1 MRLANSIAWAALG
14 ALAVTVAESS
24 FAAAALINVPAL
36 YSCEPADIRVLA
48 KGNYTIEGRDSDSH
62 KLVFRARVDKGVN
75 LVTWDSVDLIA
86 NATAIITVTDQ
97 TTPKQTALV
106 TASAIVQPNPSGNTT
121 CLRQD
126 DKSHA
131 TAKQKN
137 MVATIIGIVLAA
149 FVALVLLLV
158 GGMMYRRKKEKAQK
172 FENESLDLNHGMP
185 QAGVPAGGSY
195 MARLVPGLKLQEARP
210 LPRDPV
216 LESEQANYASTRRGT
231 QYYYTN
237 ARSRRQRQCQR
248 HARHHRILQRGIAS
262 TPVPTVRPG
271 ESICLA
277 TGSALSNE
285 PAASATSPHVPE
297 SRVRPVSDLVPLQ
310 EELQVE
316 PFARHHCTDYL
327 CFSRF
332 YKWPLPSSA
341 RATLYI

>member
-1 MRLANSIAWAALG
+1 MRIANSIAWAALG
-14 ALAVTVAESS
+14 ALAVIVAESS

-75 LVTWDSVDLIA
+75 LVTWDSVDLVA

-97 TTPKQTALV
+97 TSPKQTALV
-106 TASAIVQPNPSGNTT
+106 TASAIVQANPMGNTT
-121 CLRQD
+121 CLREEEN
-126 DKSHA
+126 SRA

-185 QAGVPAGGSY
+185 HAGVPAGGSY

-231 QYYYTN
+231 QYYKHTPDLGGAN
-237 ARSRRQRQCQR
+237 ANPNAM
-248 HARHHRILQRGIAS
+248 HATTGYYREGSPAPQYPQYGHPNPFAS
-262 TPVPTVRPG
+262 QQDLHYP
-271 ESICLA
+271 
-277 TGSALSNE
+277 
-285 PAASATSPHVPE
+285 TSPQH
-297 SRVRPVSDLVPLQ
+297 Q
-310 EELQVE
+310 Q
-316 PFARHHCTDYL
+316 HHLMYQNKDYDQSQTSFL
-327 CFSRF
+327 S
-332 YKWPLPSSA
+332 KKSSK
-341 RATLYI
+341 